1 MLLDQ
6 KVIFLTGGS
15 EGIGWECAR
24 AYARH
29 GTRVAIA
36 AIPEEEV
43 RRAAEELGPRHLGI
57 ACDISDD
64 AQVAGAVSETIK
76 HFGRLDA
83 IHNNA
88 GIAHPSKALHETT
101 PEEWGNLIQVNLTGI
116 YHTTRHGL
124 DALRETRGSILNT
137 SSLVATIGQQNHAA
151 YSATKGAVNTLT
163 KSMAIDYAPYGIRVN
178 GVSPAAVWTPML
190 RKWCAEQPDPPDMQ
204 RKLDGFHPLG
214 PCPEGDVIADPCV
227 FLLSDMARFI
237 TGCIL
242 PVSGGAELGYK
253 R

>member
-15 EGIGWECAR
+15 EGIGWECAQ

-29 GTRVAIA
+29 GAQVAIA
-36 AIPEEEV
+36 AIPEEGV
-43 RRAAEELGPRHLGI
+43 RRAAEELGPKHLGVT
-57 ACDISDD
+57 CDVSDD
-64 AQVAGAVSETIK
+64 GQVARAVSQTIK

-101 PEEWGNLIQVNLTGI
+101 PEEWENLINVNLRGI
-116 YHTTRHGL
+116 YYTTRHGL

-137 SSLVATIGQQNHAA
+137 SSLVATIGQETHAA
-151 YSATKGAVNTLT
+151 YSATKGAIDTLT

-178 GVSPAAVWTPML
+178 GVSPAAVLTPML
-190 RKWCAEQPDPPDMQ
+190 RKWCAEQPNPSDIQ
-204 RKLDGFHPLG
+204 QKLNSLHPLG

-242 PVSGGAELGYK
+242 PVSGGAELGY
-253 R
+253 RR

>member
-29 GTRVAIA
+29 GARVAIA
-36 AIPEEEV
+36 AIPEEGV
-43 RRAAEELGPRHLGI
+43 RRAAEELGPEHLGI
-57 ACDISDD
+57 SCDISDD
-64 AQVAGAVSETIK
+64 AQVAGAVSQTIK

-101 PEEWGNLIQVNLTGI
+101 PEEWGNLINVNLTGI
-116 YHTTRHGL
+116 YYTTRHGL

-137 SSLVATIGQQNHAA
+137 SSLVATIGQERHAA
-151 YSATKGAVNTLT
+151 YSATKGAVDTLT

-190 RKWCAEQPDPPDMQ
+190 RKWCAEQPDPSDIQ
-204 RKLDGFHPLG
+204 QKLDELHPLG